1 MKNRSKMQTP
11 LIVCLKC
18 GNEIESVTSACPY
31 CGNDISLPLKK
42 ENKKPYEIVNLEHD
56 LPTVSQALLQLENAI
71 HDGKRCRTVVLKLI
85 HGYGSHG
92 VGGDI
97 RYAVLQSLVG
107 FKKCDVIADFIPG
120 DKVIEQFEKLCTVKK
135 KCPEIKNDPDTA
147 HPNAG
152 VTFVILRQ
160 N

>member
-1 MKNRSKMQTP
+1 MRKYSKIWP
-11 LIVCLKC
+11 SLIICPKC
-18 GNEIESVTSACPY
+18 GNEIESVVSACPY
-31 CGNDISLPLKK
+31 CGNSISLPTEKGD
-42 ENKKPYEIVNLEHD
+42 KKPYITVNLEHD
-56 LPTVSQALLQLENAI
+56 QPLVSQALTKLETAIQNA
-71 HDGKRCRTVVLKLI
+71 KRRRVIVLKLI

-107 FKKCDVIADFIPG
+107 LRKHEIIADFIPG
-120 DKVIEQFEKLCTVKK
+120 DEVIEQFEKLHIVKK
-135 KCPEIKNDPDTA
+135 KCPEIKNDPDAA

-152 VTFVILRQ
+152 VTFVILRR